1 MYFCDKI
8 QWKENNINIYM
19 STNNKKTIGIDL
31 DDTLRATI
39 EQMCVVYNKAFRTKL
54 KEKDVTS
61 YDLDVSFPLCK
72 AGTKVCISDGPYAE
86 IWEEIKSGHDF
97 FFHDK
102 AEEVFMEAK
111 PLFGVDTA
119 FNILKEHC
127 NIIVITNQFS
137 VRNKTYALEWLE
149 MYHLEPDGV
158 MFTTDK
164 NLANIDLLIDDN
176 PKFILESNVP
186 SLLVN
191 KTHNK
196 EFDVTTCQM
205 PCQRVESLHAW
216 VFSDDCKK
224 FILG

>member
-1 MYFCDKI
+1 
-8 QWKENNINIYM
+8 M
-19 STNNKKTIGIDL
+19 SVYCRKTIGIDL

-39 EQMCVVYNKAFRTKL
+39 EQMCVVYNKAFGTKL
-54 KEKDVTS
+54 KEKDVVS
-61 YDLDVSFPLCK
+61 YELEVSFPLCK

-86 IWEEIKSGHDF
+86 IWGEIKNGHEF

-111 PLFGVDTA
+111 PLFGVDAA

-127 NIIVITNQFS
+127 NIIIITNQFS
-137 VRNKTYALEWLE
+137 VQNKTYALEWLE
-149 MYHLEPDGV
+149 KYNLVPDGV
-158 MFTTDK
+158 MFTKNK
-164 NLANIDLLIDDN
+164 NLANIDMLIDDN
-176 PKFILESNVP
+176 PRFILESKVP

-196 EFDVTTCQM
+196 DFDVSTCQM
-205 PCQRVESLHAW
+205 PCQRIESLHSW

-224 FILG
+224 FIFG